1 VIMMSFMWLFIIEIA
16 PRFLLTVFCILR
28 AFREYMHIFLRTQSL
43 KLHWPKSF
51 GDVSNFVSTSRS
63 PRISSAHG
71 EMSHGTVRTYRIIQC
86 VPLEVQS
93 LRSNTKSSVVGYAPV
108 ILSI

>member
-28 AFREYMHIFLRTQSL
+28 AFREYMQSL
-43 KLHWPKSF
+43 KLHWPKSS

-108 ILSI
+108 ILPI